1 MSYEDNLSLHTCL
14 YYDALQR
21 QKDYERYFIL
31 SSRFGPFS
39 EEEFH
44 RDSRP
49 GRRYYTT
56 VTKAAVKLQ
65 RLWDRYYAVQKLRR
79 FRASRLIQ
87 KYVRRH
93 IIYKRL
99 HPIIRLRMKIGKVC

>member
-49 GRRYYTT
+49 GSRYYTT

-65 RLWDRYYAVQKLRR
+65 TLMGSLRKNRL
-79 FRASRLIQ
+79 
-87 KYVRRH
+87 
-93 IIYKRL
+93 
-99 HPIIRLRMKIGKVC
+99 